1 MRKAKQM
8 LAGLL
13 ATLLMMQ
20 ALPVTVLA
28 DDAAAP
34 AQPEAVQ
41 TQDEAPVAEEAP
53 AVAETAD
60 VQLQNGAAIIPSGAT
75 LEQVK
80 ELLFDALVVNKEGL
94 NPQSLE
100 WEYYCEGKDK
110 TSVFKNSAW
119 GSIEGFTSEKNVV
132 FVPTTFTHPALADN
146 GDGNYQIRLA
156 GKDKPVT
163 LTKAAKGTSSIVLN
177 ESVEVALP
185 YPDRERSSRRGVCAE
200 R

>member
-60 VQLQNGAAIIPSGAT
+60 VQLQNGAAIIPADADEAT
-75 LEQVK
+75 VK
-80 ELLFDALVVNKEGL
+80 QALFDALVVNKEGL

-100 WEYYCEGKDK
+100 
-110 TSVFKNSAW
+110 
-119 GSIEGFTSEKNVV
+119 
-132 FVPTTFTHPALADN
+132 
-146 GDGNYQIRLA
+146 
-156 GKDKPVT
+156 
-163 LTKAAKGTSSIVLN
+163 
-177 ESVEVALP
+177 
-185 YPDRERSSRRGVCAE
+185 
-200 R
+200 

>member
-60 VQLQNGAAIIPSGAT
+60 VQLQNGAAIIPSDAT
-75 LEQVK
+75 LKQVK
-80 ELLFDALVVNKEGL
+80 ELLFEALVMNKEGL

-100 WEYYCEGKDK
+100 
-110 TSVFKNSAW
+110 
-119 GSIEGFTSEKNVV
+119 
-132 FVPTTFTHPALADN
+132 
-146 GDGNYQIRLA
+146 
-156 GKDKPVT
+156 
-163 LTKAAKGTSSIVLN
+163 
-177 ESVEVALP
+177 
-185 YPDRERSSRRGVCAE
+185 
-200 R
+200 